1 MKKKDKILIFLYI
14 LQHIL
19 LIAIETTKLLNY
31 TGLYI
36 KRSVYE
42 MILKIYNISNKIK
55 NKNLFSRNRKEIF
68 INILL
73 IYKYTLLK
81 YIYKYTYLYQ

>member
-42 MILKIYNISNKIK
+42 MILKILKNISNKIK

-68 INILL
+68 SL
-73 IYKYTLLK
+73 IYY
-81 YIYKYTYLYQ
+81 

>member
-1 MKKKDKILIFLYI
+1 M
-14 LQHIL
+14 
-19 LIAIETTKLLNY
+19 IAIETTKLLNY
-31 TGLYI
+31 KGLYI

-68 INILL
+68 SLIQYIINILYL
-73 IYKYTLLK
+73 
-81 YIYKYTYLYQ
+81 YILYKYTYLYQ

>member
-1 MKKKDKILIFLYI
+1 MFLYI
-14 LQHIL
+14 LQHTL

-31 TGLYI
+31 KGLYI

-68 INILL
+68 SLIQYIINI
-73 IYKYTLLK
+73 
-81 YIYKYTYLYQ
+81 